1 MTREEIA
8 SHLSTYLHEGNTIKV
23 LPQYMPSDTQKHT
36 IYSHSKRS
44 RGGGMSYTRPHGY
57 KTSSVYNGFS
67 QFKTNEVIKHIS
79 KIKIREVA

>member
-23 LPQYMPSDTQKHT
+23 LPQYIPSDTQKHT

-57 KTSSVYNGFS
+57 KTSSVYNGWDH
-67 QFKTNEVIKHIS
+67 FKTNEVIKHIS
-79 KIKIREVA
+79 KLKIREVA

>member
-23 LPQYMPSDTQKHT
+23 LPQYIPSDTQKHT

-57 KTSSVYNGFS
+57 KNSSVYNGWDH
-67 QFKTNEVIKHIS
+67 FKTNEVVNHIR
-79 KIKIREVA
+79 KLKIREAA